1 MQVNELLSIL
11 PIYETFNINKEEK
24 INKIEMDSRKVSEG
38 DMFVCI
44 KGFTVD
50 GHDFADKALEQGASL
65 IVSERK
71 LAIDDAPLVVV
82 PNTTR
87 ALALLAN
94 KFYQF
99 PSQKLS
105 LVGITGTNGK
115 TTTTY
120 LLETIFQEAKQKT
133 AVIGTIQLKIGN
145 ESRPLLNTTP
155 DSLSLQ
161 TYFAEM
167 VERNVDIA
175 FMEVSSHALDL
186 GRVYGTDYDIA
197 LFTNLSQDHL
207 DYHETME
214 QYLHAKSKLFS
225 GLGNGYNGKRKVAI
239 VNEDDPHSEYI
250 KQQTM
255 QPVITYGI
263 KKKADIQA
271 IDIETHLMGTSFTVQ
286 TPNGSIRID
295 SNLNGTFNVYNML
308 AAIAVAFIEGISLSV
323 IKEALEKMS
332 GVDGR
337 FERVDIGQPY
347 AVIVDYA
354 HTPDSLENV
363 LKTIRQFAEEE
374 VYVVVG
380 SGGDRDRTKRP
391 LMAEAAL
398 RYSDYAIFTS
408 DNPRTEDP
416 QAILQDMTASLTEE
430 HYEVIESRK
439 EAIGR
444 AIELA
449 KPGDVVLIAGKG
461 HETYQEINGVRYD
474 FDDRLVAKEAIEKK
488 GI

>member
-1 MQVNELLSIL
+1 
-11 PIYETFNINKEEK
+11 
-24 INKIEMDSRKVSEG
+24 
-38 DMFVCI
+38 
-44 KGFTVD
+44 
-50 GHDFADKALEQGASL
+50 
-65 IVSERK
+65 
-71 LAIDDAPLVVV
+71 
-82 PNTTR
+82 
-87 ALALLAN
+87 
-94 KFYQF
+94 
-99 PSQKLS
+99 
-105 LVGITGTNGK
+105 
-115 TTTTY
+115 
-120 LLETIFQEAKQKT
+120 
-133 AVIGTIQLKIGN
+133 
-145 ESRPLLNTTP
+145 
-155 DSLSLQ
+155 
-161 TYFAEM
+161 
-167 VERNVDIA
+167 
-175 FMEVSSHALDL
+175 
-186 GRVYGTDYDIA
+186 
-197 LFTNLSQDHL
+197 
-207 DYHETME
+207 ME

-225 GLGNGYNGKRKVAI
+225 GLGNGYNEKRKVAI

-295 SNLNGTFNVYNML
+295 SNLNGIFNVYNML

-363 LKTIRQFAEEE
+363 LKTIQQFAEEE